1 MECVFIHWDAPKRVE
16 GLANESKIDLIY
28 AVIQYKDCAG
38 IMQTIILYVFMHIN
52 SLSDY
57 TVSNI

>member
-1 MECVFIHWDAPKRVE
+1 MEYIFIHWDASKRVP

-38 IMQTIILYVFMHIN
+38 IMQTIILYVFMHIK

>member
-1 MECVFIHWDAPKRVE
+1 MEYIFTHWDASKRVP
-16 GLANESKIDLIY
+16 GLANKSKIDLIY
-28 AVIQYKDCAG
+28 AVIRYKDCAG
-38 IMQTIILYVFMHIN
+38 IMQTIILYVFMHIK

>member
-1 MECVFIHWDAPKRVE
+1 MEYIFIHWDASKRVP

-28 AVIQYKDCAG
+28 AVIRYKDCAV
-38 IMQTIILYVFMHIN
+38 IMQTIILYVFMHIK